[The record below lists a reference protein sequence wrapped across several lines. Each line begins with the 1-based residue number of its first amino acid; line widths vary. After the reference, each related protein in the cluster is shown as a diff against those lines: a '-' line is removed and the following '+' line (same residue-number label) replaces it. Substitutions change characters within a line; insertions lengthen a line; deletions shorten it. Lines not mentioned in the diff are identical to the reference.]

1 MSELL
6 KFPSER
12 IARYHF
18 RPRLNTDEL
27 SQIGNP
33 ELLLSDALARLHL
46 CAKQV
51 AVLKSGEAG
60 EHDAIHEVL
69 RAFRG
74 DDWAAFAKE
83 VSEADGA

>member
-6 KFPSER
+6 KFPADR

-18 RPRLNTDEL
+18 RPRLNTDDL
-27 SQIGNP
+27 AQIGNP
-33 ELLLSDALARLHL
+33 EMLLSDALARLYL

-51 AVLKSGEAG
+51 SILKSGEAG

-83 VSEADGA
+83 MADDGA

>member
-6 KFPSER
+6 KFPADR
-12 IARYHF
+12 IARHHF

-27 SQIGNP
+27 AQIGNP
-33 ELLLSDALARLHL
+33 EMLLSDALARLYL

-51 AVLKSGEAG
+51 AVLKSGEQG
-60 EHDAIHEVL
+60 EQDAIHEVL

-74 DDWAAFAKE
+74 DDWVVFAK
-83 VSEADGA
+83 SMADDGA